1 MDNDAALRKIP
12 DLKPV
17 RIYLPIKN
25 NSQRYRTQAVYKS
38 AAPPRFELR
47 FQPGAL
53 PLDNLDVKKNCLV
66 NVDFGGPNISME
78 ASIAS
83 VSPQTL
89 NMTAE
94 ELVSHAQMREFFRV
108 DTVTEM
114 ISKSFQPEFFHNQE
128 QSWAIR
134 GSTID
139 ISGNGILA
147 AFSEKPPADELVRL
161 EISLP
166 TRESQIIKILAT
178 PVRNQQVEDDQWET
192 AYYFQH
198 ISSEDRD
205 RIIGCCLEIQR
216 QFLRLKVDAAN

>member
-25 NSQRYRTQAVYKS
+25 NNQRYRTQAVYKS
-38 AAPPRFELR
+38 VAPPRFELR
-47 FQPGAL
+47 FQPGTL

-89 NMTAE
+89 DMTAE

-114 ISKSFQPEFFHNQE
+114 ISKSFQ
-128 QSWAIR
+128 S
-134 GSTID
+134 
-139 ISGNGILA
+139 
-147 AFSEKPPADELVRL
+147 
-161 EISLP
+161 
-166 TRESQIIKILAT
+166 
-178 PVRNQQVEDDQWET
+178 
-192 AYYFQH
+192 
-198 ISSEDRD
+198 
-205 RIIGCCLEIQR
+205 
-216 QFLRLKVDAAN
+216 